1 MYGNY
6 DDFKLSSPPE
16 STSFFEDEI
25 NGKIRNLKKWK
36 HTESEPRKKA
46 TDRLVSYLNTLINN

>member
-1 MYGNY
+1 MNY

-25 NGKIRNLKKWK
+25 NGKIRNLKEWK